1 PLFAEFQSALPIVAI
16 DGTLKHRFNGSP
28 LTGNAHLK
36 TGTLRDVSALAG
48 YVYTVN
54 GQRVSF
60 VMLVNHPNA
69 RRSEAAQRALLEWVH
84 TTPHGLQPVVDRSPL
99 GQAGGAAPR

>member
-1 PLFAEFQSALPIVAI
+1 MRTSLLGLGAGMLALPIAAL
-16 DGTLKHRFNGSP
+16 DGTLKRRFNGSP
-28 LTGNAHLK
+28 LSGKAHLK

-48 YVYTVN
+48 YVYTAG

-60 VMLVNHPNA
+60 VMLVNHANA

-84 TTPHGLQPVVDRSPL
+84 TTPHGLQPLRAQEPVVDRL
-99 GQAGGAAPR
+99 